1 MVTLEVWYDQEP
13 ENDFGPGDP
22 PILIRTEAE
31 LNDFIDRVLDETKD
45 HEAPAMI
52 QAVNAD
58 DPRSAVLQVGLG
70 QTKGFIGYGAADGGW
85 THGEGDP
92 DERVEYIYMGNVSE
106 VRASVEVS
114 IDGVRQGLVEFLGTG
129 RKPSVIP

>member
-22 PILIRTEAE
+22 PVIIRTEAE
-31 LNDFIDRVLDETKD
+31 LHGFIDRVLDETST

-58 DPRSAVLQVGLG
+58 DPQSAVLQVGLG
-70 QTKGFIGYGAADGGW
+70 QSLGFIGYGAADGGW
-85 THGEGDP
+85 TQGKGSP
-92 DERVEYIYMGNVSE
+92 DVRVEYIYMGNLSE
-106 VRASVEVS
+106 VRASVEVP
-114 IDGVRQGLVEFLGTG
+114 IEVVRQGLVEFLETG
-129 RKPSVIP
+129 QRPNAIV